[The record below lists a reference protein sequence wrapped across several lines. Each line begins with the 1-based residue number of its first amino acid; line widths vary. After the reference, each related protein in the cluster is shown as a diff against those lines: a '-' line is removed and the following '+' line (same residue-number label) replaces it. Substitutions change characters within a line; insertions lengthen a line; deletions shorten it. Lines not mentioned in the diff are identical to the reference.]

1 MHRPLRA
8 YEKII
13 MNSTREQSSCHP
25 NSPAQLHSHA
35 GLHNTRINRKRTSSV
50 VIFLSLLLLFSAGSP
65 DGSAADIHVDPNLG
79 DDSADGSVS
88 PVKTI
93 AAAIRQSKPGDTI
106 HLKPDTVYRDWA
118 AFFDKSGEPGKPI
131 TLDGHG
137 ATLDGCDLLD
147 PRGWVEIEPGLF
159 RHDDLMPLTDAI
171 IDRWFFVM
179 DGQLNRM
186 QRCSKGPSQPLKM
199 PQELQPGEWTFIKDP
214 DRTRAARAG
223 YIFGSFW
230 IRLPPNISLPEA
242 KIEVPVRT
250 AGVLTRGTSSH
261 LVIRNLT
268 ATRPYNDGF
277 NLSDSKDI
285 LLENIRA
292 INCGDDGISAHGHC
306 RYSVQGFHSIGNAT
320 GICDTGTSE
329 TTYDGVLIRDCIGFD
344 LFFLDSGIYTV
355 RNAQVISSAAKA
367 FYLQGREAPAE
378 PCRVTLDNVLIRRE
392 GIASEV
398 RVSANCLLKAKQ
410 LTLLNLDVQ
419 ATGGT
424 IELSKSFIGGEIP
437 VNKIQGSDAPEDQP
451 RRPNL
456 HLWKDATWRGVG
468 NWYDLNSARVD
479 RVSYS
484 QSEVNVF
491 AQAVTAEQG
500 SRWETGTPVEAAAI
514 GFGAK
519 IAP

>member
-1 MHRPLRA
+1 
-8 YEKII
+8 
-13 MNSTREQSSCHP
+13 MNSKRELDLCHP
-25 NSPAQLHSHA
+25 HHPPEQHSDA
-35 GLHNTRINRKRTSSV
+35 DLLGSRINSKCSSFRMT
-50 VIFLSLLLLFSAGSP
+50 FLSLLLMSSAGSSV
-65 DGSAADIHVDPNLG
+65 GFAADIHVDPNLG

-93 AAAIRQSKPGDTI
+93 AAAIRQSNPGDTI
-106 HLKPDTVYRDWA
+106 HLKPDTVHRDWA
-118 AFFDKSGEPGKPI
+118 AFFDKSGEPRKPI

-137 ATLDGCDLLD
+137 ATLDGCDPLD

-159 RHDDLMPLTDAI
+159 RNDDLMPLTDAI

-199 PQELQPGEWTFIKDP
+199 PQELQPGEWTFIKDS

-242 KIEVPVRT
+242 KIEAPVRT
-250 AGVLTRGTSSH
+250 AGVLIRGTSSH

-329 TTYDGVLIRDCIGFD
+329 TTYDDVLIRDCIGFD

-367 FYLQGREAPAE
+367 FYLQGSEAPAE

-392 GIASEV
+392 GTAGEV
-398 RVSANCLLKAKQ
+398 RVSANCLLKAEH

-424 IELSKSFIGGEIP
+424 IELSKSFIGGEIT
-437 VNKIQGSDAPEDQP
+437 VNKIQGRDAPEDQP

-479 RVSYS
+479 RVTYS
-484 QSEVNVF
+484 QSELNVF
-491 AQAVTAEQG
+491 AQAVAAEQG
-500 SRWETGTPVEAAAI
+500 SRWETGTPVEAAAV
-514 GFGAK
+514 GLGAK

>member
-1 MHRPLRA
+1 MRMWA
-8 YEKII
+8 K
-13 MNSTREQSSCHP
+13 MT
-25 NSPAQLHSHA
+25 
-35 GLHNTRINRKRTSSV
+35 
-50 VIFLSLLLLFSAGSP
+50 FLSLLLMFCAGSAI
-65 DGSAADIHVDPNLG
+65 GSAADLHVDPNLG

-93 AAAIRQSKPGDTI
+93 AAAIRRSKPGDTI

-118 AFFDKSGEPGKPI
+118 AFFDKSGEPEHPI

-137 ATLDGCDLLD
+137 ATLDGCDPLD
-147 PRGWVEIEPGLF
+147 PQGWVEVEPGLF
-159 RHDDLMPLTDAI
+159 RNDDLMPLTDAI

-179 DGQLNRM
+179 EGQLNRM

-199 PQELQPGEWTFIKDP
+199 PQDLQPGEWTFIKDP
-214 DRTRAARAG
+214 ERTRTARTG

-230 IRLPPNISLPEA
+230 IRLPANVSLLEA
-242 KIEVPVRT
+242 KIEVPIRT
-250 AGVLTRGTSSH
+250 AGVLIRGTSSH
-261 LVIRNLT
+261 LVVRNLT
-268 ATRPYNDGF
+268 AIRPYNDGF
-277 NLSDSKDI
+277 NLSDSRDI

-306 RYSVQGFHSIGNAT
+306 RYSVKGFHSIGNAT

-329 TTYDGVLIRDCIGFD
+329 TTYDDVLIRNCIGFD

-392 GIASEV
+392 GTASEV
-398 RVSANCLLKAKQ
+398 RVSSNCQLKAEH

-424 IELSKSFIGGEIP
+424 IVISQSFIGGEIP
-437 VNKIQGSDAPEDQP
+437 VTDIQGDDTAADKP
-451 RRPNL
+451 RKPNL
-456 HLWKDATWRGVG
+456 HLWKDATWRGNG
-468 NWYDLNSARVD
+468 NWYDLNSTRVD
-479 RVSYS
+479 RVTFD
-484 QSEVNVF
+484 QSEF
-491 AQAVTAEQG
+491 EGFTQAVAAEQG
-500 SRWETGTPVEAAAI
+500 SRWETGTLVEAGVAGI
-514 GFGAK
+514 GAK
-519 IAP
+519 ISP

>member
-1 MHRPLRA
+1 MNTTLEQNPGRPFRQRVNHSRTDRQGSQD
-8 YEKII
+8 
-13 MNSTREQSSCHP
+13 NS
-25 NSPAQLHSHA
+25 
-35 GLHNTRINRKRTSSV
+35 KRPWPLIT
-50 VIFLSLLLLFSAGSP
+50 FLSLVLFSSGSP
-65 DGSAADIHVDPNLG
+65 AGFAADIHVDPNLG
-79 DDSADGSVS
+79 DDSAGGSVS

-106 HLKPDTVYRDWA
+106 HLKPDTAYRDWA
-118 AFFDKSGEPGKPI
+118 AFFDKSGEPEHPI

-137 ATLDGCDLLD
+137 ATLDGCDPLD
-147 PRGWVEIEPGLF
+147 PQGWVEVEPGLF
-159 RHDDLMPLTDAI
+159 RNDDLMPLTDAI

-186 QRCSKGPSQPLKM
+186 QRCSKGPSQPLKT
-199 PQELQPGEWTFIKDP
+199 PQELQPGEWTFVKDR
-214 DRTRAARAG
+214 DRTKAARTG

-230 IRLPPNISLPEA
+230 IRLPANVSLLEA
-242 KIEVPVRT
+242 KIEVPIRT
-250 AGVLTRGTSSH
+250 AGVLIRGTSSH

-277 NLSDSKDI
+277 NLSDSRDI
-285 LLENIRA
+285 RLENIRA

-306 RYSVQGFHSIGNAT
+306 RYSVKGFRSIGNAT

-329 TTYDGVLIRDCIGFD
+329 TIYDDVLIRNCIGFD

-378 PCRVTLDNVLIRRE
+378 PCRVTLENVLIRRE
-392 GIASEV
+392 GTAGEV
-398 RVSANCLLKAKQ
+398 RVSANCLLKAKH

-424 IELSKSFIGGEIP
+424 IELSQSFIGGEIP
-437 VNKIQGSDAPEDQP
+437 VTDIQGGDAASDKP
-451 RRPNL
+451 RKPNL
-456 HLWKDATWRGVG
+456 HLWKDAVWHGNG

-479 RVSYS
+479 RITFS
-484 QSEVNVF
+484 QSKFEGF
-491 AQAVTAEQG
+491 TQAVAAEQG
-500 SRWETGTPVEAAAI
+500 SRWETGTPAEAGAAGI
-514 GFGAK
+514 GAE

>member
-1 MHRPLRA
+1 MDTTNKESPGL
-8 YEKII
+8 
-13 MNSTREQSSCHP
+13 P
-25 NSPAQLHSHA
+25 NSGTVWHGRAEPQGSR
-35 GLHNTRINRKRTSSV
+35 NTSMRPWPLIT
-50 VIFLSLLLLFSAGSP
+50 FLSLVLLSVRSP
-65 DGSAADIHVDPNLG
+65 EGFAADIHVDPNLG

-106 HLKPDTVYRDWA
+106 HLKPDTAYRDWA
-118 AFFDKSGEPGKPI
+118 AFFDKSGEPEHPI

-137 ATLDGCDLLD
+137 ATLDGCDPLD
-147 PRGWVEIEPGLF
+147 PQGWVEIEPGLF
-159 RHDDLMPLTDAI
+159 RNDDLMPLTDAI

-199 PQELQPGEWTFIKDP
+199 PQELQPGEWTFVKDP
-214 DRTRAARAG
+214 DRTKTARTG

-230 IRLPPNISLPEA
+230 IRLRANVSLLEA

-250 AGVLTRGTSSH
+250 AGVLIRGTSSH

-277 NLSDSKDI
+277 NLSDSRDI
-285 LLENIRA
+285 RLENIRA

-306 RYSVQGFHSIGNAT
+306 RYSVHGFHSVGNAT
-320 GICDTGTSE
+320 GICDTGNSE
-329 TTYDGVLIRDCIGFD
+329 TTYDDVLIRNCIGFD
-344 LFFLDSGIYTV
+344 LYFLDSGIYTV

-367 FYLQGREAPAE
+367 FYLQGREVPGE

-392 GIASEV
+392 GTAGEV
-398 RVSANCLLKAKQ
+398 RVSANCLLKAEH

-424 IELSKSFIGGEIP
+424 IELSQSFIGGEIP
-437 VNKIQGSDAPEDQP
+437 VADIQLGDATSDKP
-451 RRPNL
+451 RKPNL
-456 HLWKDATWRGVG
+456 HLWKDAVWYGNG
-468 NWYDLNSARVD
+468 NWYDVYSARVD
-479 RVSYS
+479 RVTYS
-484 QSEVNVF
+484 QSEFEGFTQVV
-491 AQAVTAEQG
+491 AAEQG
-500 SRWETGTPVEAAAI
+500 TRWETGTPVTAASV
-514 GFGAK
+514 GLGAK

>member
-1 MHRPLRA
+1 MWA
-8 YEKII
+8 K
-13 MNSTREQSSCHP
+13 MT
-25 NSPAQLHSHA
+25 
-35 GLHNTRINRKRTSSV
+35 
-50 VIFLSLLLLFSAGSP
+50 FLSLLLMFCAGSAI
-65 DGSAADIHVDPNLG
+65 GSAADLHVDPNLG

-118 AFFDKSGEPGKPI
+118 AFFDKSGEPEHPI

-137 ATLDGCDLLD
+137 ATLDGCDPLD
-147 PRGWVEIEPGLF
+147 PQGWIEVEPGLF
-159 RHDDLMPLTDAI
+159 RNDDLMPLTDAI

-199 PQELQPGEWTFIKDP
+199 PQELQPGEWTFLLDP
-214 DRTRAARAG
+214 DRTKTARTG

-230 IRLPPNISLPEA
+230 IRLPANVSLLEA
-242 KIEVPVRT
+242 KIEVPIRT
-250 AGVLTRGTSSH
+250 AGVLIRGTSSH

-277 NLSDSKDI
+277 NLSDSRDI

-306 RYSVQGFHSIGNAT
+306 RYSVKGFHSIGNAT

-329 TTYDGVLIRDCIGFD
+329 TTYDDVLIRNCIGFD

-355 RNAQVISSAAKA
+355 RNAQVISSAAKS

-378 PCRVTLDNVLIRRE
+378 PCRVTLENVLIRRE
-392 GIASEV
+392 GTASEV
-398 RVSANCLLKAKQ
+398 RVSANCQLKAEH

-424 IELSKSFIGGEIP
+424 IELSQCFIGGEIP
-437 VNKIQGSDAPEDQP
+437 VTDIQGGDAAVDQP
-451 RRPNL
+451 RKPTL
-456 HLWKDATWRGVG
+456 HLWKDATWRGNG

-479 RVSYS
+479 RVTFG
-484 QSEVNVF
+484 QSEF
-491 AQAVTAEQG
+491 EGFRQAVAAEQG
-500 SRWETGTPVEAAAI
+500 SRWETGTYADAAAV
-514 GFGAK
+514 GLGAK
-519 IAP
+519 IASKP

>member
-1 MHRPLRA
+1 M
-8 YEKII
+8 
-13 MNSTREQSSCHP
+13 S
-25 NSPAQLHSHA
+25 HSA
-35 GLHNTRINRKRTSSV
+35 VRT
-50 VIFLSLLLLFSAGSP
+50 FLSLLLIFSAGLTA
-65 DGSAADIHVDPNLG
+65 GSAADLHVDPNLG
-79 DDSADGSVS
+79 DDSADGITS

-93 AAAIRQSKPGDTI
+93 ATAIRQSKPGDTI

-118 AFFDKSGEPGKPI
+118 AFFDKSGEPEHPI

-137 ATLDGCDLLD
+137 ATLDGCDPLD
-147 PRGWVEIEPGLF
+147 PQGWVEVEPGLF
-159 RHDDLMPLTDAI
+159 RNDDLMPLTDAI

-199 PQELQPGEWTFIKDP
+199 PQELQLGEWTFLKDP
-214 DRTRAARAG
+214 ERTTTARAG

-230 IRLPPNISLPEA
+230 IRLPANVSLLEA
-242 KIEVPVRT
+242 KIEVPIRT
-250 AGVLTRGTSSH
+250 AGVLIRGTSSH

-277 NLSDSKDI
+277 NLSDSRDI
-285 LLENIRA
+285 KLENIRA

-306 RYSVQGFHSIGNAT
+306 RYSVQGVHSIGNAT

-329 TTYDGVLIRDCIGFD
+329 TTYDDVLIRNCIGFD
-344 LFFLDSGIYTV
+344 LFFLDSGIYKV

-392 GIASEV
+392 GTAGEV
-398 RVSANCLLKAKQ
+398 RVSANCQLKAEH

-424 IELSKSFIGGEIP
+424 IEFSRTFIGGEIP
-437 VNKIQGSDAPEDQP
+437 VADVQSGDAASDKP
-451 RRPNL
+451 RKPNL
-456 HLWKDATWRGVG
+456 HLWKDAIWHGNG

-479 RVSYS
+479 RVTFGD
-484 QSEVNVF
+484 SEF
-491 AQAVTAEQG
+491 GGFTRAVAAEQG
-500 SRWETGTPVEAAAI
+500 SRWETGTPVEARATGI
-514 GFGAK
+514 GAE

>member
-1 MHRPLRA
+1 MRCA
-8 YEKII
+8 SG
-13 MNSTREQSSCHP
+13 M
-25 NSPAQLHSHA
+25 
-35 GLHNTRINRKRTSSV
+35 
-50 VIFLSLLLLFSAGSP
+50 IFLMLLLMFAGGSSAGF
-65 DGSAADIHVDPNLG
+65 ATDIHVDPNNG
-79 DDSADGSVS
+79 DDAADGSVS

-93 AAAIRQSKPGDTI
+93 ATAIRQTKPGDTI

-118 AFFDKSGEPGKPI
+118 AFFDKSGEPEHPI

-137 ATLDGCDLLD
+137 ATLDGCDPLD
-147 PRGWVEIEPGLF
+147 PQGWVEVEPGLF
-159 RHDDLMPLTDAI
+159 RNDDLIPLTDAI

-186 QRCSKGPSQPLKM
+186 HRCSKGPSQPLKK
-199 PQELQPGEWTFIKDP
+199 PQELRPGEWTFVKDP
-214 DRTRAARAG
+214 DRTKAARTG

-230 IRLPPNISLPEA
+230 IRLPAKVSLLEA
-242 KIEVPVRT
+242 KIEVPIRT
-250 AGVLTRGTSSH
+250 AGVLIRGTSSH

-277 NLSDSKDI
+277 NLSDSREI
-285 LLENIRA
+285 RLENIRA

-306 RYSVQGFHSIGNAT
+306 RYSVKGFHSIGNAT

-329 TTYDGVLIRDCIGFD
+329 TTYDDVLIRDCIGFD

-367 FYLQGREAPAE
+367 FYLQGRESPAE

-392 GIASEV
+392 GTAGEV
-398 RVSANCLLKAKQ
+398 RVSANCQLKAEH

-424 IELSKSFIGGEIP
+424 IELSQSFIGGEIP
-437 VNKIQGSDAPEDQP
+437 VVAVQGGDAAADRP
-451 RRPNL
+451 RKPNL
-456 HLWKDATWRGVG
+456 HLWKDATWRGNG

-479 RVSYS
+479 RATFA
-484 QSEVNVF
+484 QSEF
-491 AQAVTAEQG
+491 EGFTKTLAAEQG
-500 SRWETGTPVEAAAI
+500 SRWETGTPLEAAAVGI
-514 GFGAK
+514 GAK
-519 IAP
+519 IASKP